1 MEPKIFWTN
10 SRRRLISKAATNLFQ
25 ALVIALFI
33 SEAFMKA
40 TMPWKV
46 AFILAMLSSLIM
58 GIVIC
63 PKENFFKED

>member
-10 SRRRLISKAATNLFQ
+10 GRRRLIAKAAINLFQ

-40 TMPWKV
+40 TTLWKV
-46 AFILAMLSSLIM
+46 AFILAMIFSLTA
-58 GIVIC
+58 GIVVC
-63 PKENFFKED
+63 PKENSFKED